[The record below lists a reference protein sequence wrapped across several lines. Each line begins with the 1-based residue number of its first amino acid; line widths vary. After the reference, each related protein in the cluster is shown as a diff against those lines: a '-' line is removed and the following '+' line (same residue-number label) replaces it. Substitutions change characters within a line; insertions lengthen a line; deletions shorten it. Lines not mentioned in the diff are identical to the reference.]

1 MHNLN
6 HTMDIIAMNQST
18 QTKKTVSMN
27 HDMKRTI
34 ITTRNHT
41 EKIAMDLNIHP
52 NTLTAIAMD
61 LNIHPNTLTAIAM
74 DLNIHPNTLTAIAM
88 NQQHQV
94 MEMTITTIGN
104 PMKPIAMNQQQAM
117 EWMTI
122 TTKKIMKMIIA
133 MTSHNTNHHLIK
145 PITSHNTHHME
156 KMTETN
162 QKMIVV
168 ILSTK

>member
-6 HTMDIIAMNQST
+6 HTTDIIAMNQST
-18 QTKKTVSMN
+18 QTKKTVSMS

-52 NTLTAIAMD
+52 NTLTAIAMN
-61 LNIHPNTLTAIAM
+61 L
-74 DLNIHPNTLTAIAM
+74 
-88 NQQHQV
+88 QHQV

-168 ILSTK
+168 ILST